1 MKKIFLIAAV
11 IASVSSIVF
20 SQEVTDEPKKP
31 RQMMTLTGP
40 EHTGGGYGAFTTG
53 YSVIQERHAYEF
65 GFRGMWVINH
75 SIAMGFGGT
84 GFANQAMYNSGTGSD
99 NFLTGGYGGFI
110 IEPIVAPMYPVHIAF
125 PILIGGGGISYVE
138 TDWDEFDNFVMA
150 TDFFMLIQPGAE
162 RSSVVGMIREPGR
175 ELAHPVLVFTI
186 VRQEQ
191 VVAEGK
197 PAHRLLFMYQI
208 VRWHKYIPDKMSE
221 KIIHFVI
228 GYVRRLA
235 ARFPPHHL
243 L

>member
-1 MKKIFLIAAV
+1 MKKIFLILTV
-11 IASVSSIVF
+11 VLSVGGIVF
-20 SQEVTDEPKKP
+20 PQEVTDETKKP

-40 EHTGGGYGAFTTG
+40 EHTGGGYGAFTAG

-84 GFANQAMYNSGTGSD
+84 GFANQAMYNSTSGSD

-138 TDWDEFDNFVMA
+138 TDWDDFDNFVMA

-162 RSSVVGMIREPGR
+162 L
-175 ELAHPVLVFTI
+175 ELNVTRFF
-186 VRQEQ
+186 R
-191 VVAEGK
+191 
-197 PAHRLLFMYQI
+197 
-208 VRWHKYIPDKMSE
+208 
-221 KIIHFVI
+221 I
-228 GYVRRLA
+228 GLGATY
-235 ARFPPHHL
+235 RFPTDFNATTTETPEL
-243 L
+243 SPQDLKGFSYSLSFKFGRF

>member
-11 IASVSSIVF
+11 IASVSGIVF

-110 IEPIVAPMYPVHIAF
+110 IEPIIAPMYPVHIAF

-162 RSSVVGMIREPGR
+162 I
-175 ELAHPVLVFTI
+175 ELNVTRFF
-186 VRQEQ
+186 R
-191 VVAEGK
+191 
-197 PAHRLLFMYQI
+197 
-208 VRWHKYIPDKMSE
+208 
-221 KIIHFVI
+221 I
-228 GYVRRLA
+228 GLGASY
-235 ARFPPHHL
+235 RFPTDFNATASETPEL
-243 L
+243 SPQDLKGFSYSLSFKFGRF

>member
-11 IASVSSIVF
+11 IASVSGIVF

-40 EHTGGGYGAFTTG
+40 EHTGGGYGAFTAG

-110 IEPIVAPMYPVHIAF
+110 IEPIIAPMYPVHIAF
-125 PILIGGGGISYVE
+125 PILLGGGGISYVE
-138 TDWDEFDNFVMA
+138 TDWEEFDNFVTA

-162 RSSVVGMIREPGR
+162 IELNVTRFFRIGMGATYRLPTDFNATTTETPELSPQDLKGFTYSLSFKFGR
-175 ELAHPVLVFTI
+175 F
-186 VRQEQ
+186 
-191 VVAEGK
+191 
-197 PAHRLLFMYQI
+197 
-208 VRWHKYIPDKMSE
+208 
-221 KIIHFVI
+221 
-228 GYVRRLA
+228 
-235 ARFPPHHL
+235 
-243 L
+243 

>member
-1 MKKIFLIAAV
+1 MKKIFLIV
-11 IASVSSIVF
+11 TIILSVSGIVF
-20 SQEVTDEPKKP
+20 AQEVTDQPKKP

-53 YSVIQERHAYEF
+53 YSVIQDRHAYEF

-84 GFANQAMYNSGTGSD
+84 GFANQAMYNSTSSTD

-138 TDWDEFDNFVMA
+138 TDWEEFDNFVVA

-162 RSSVVGMIREPGR
+162 L
-175 ELAHPVLVFTI
+175 ELNVTRFF
-186 VRQEQ
+186 R
-191 VVAEGK
+191 
-197 PAHRLLFMYQI
+197 
-208 VRWHKYIPDKMSE
+208 
-221 KIIHFVI
+221 I
-228 GYVRRLA
+228 GLGASY
-235 ARFPPHHL
+235 RFPTDFNATDTETPEL
-243 L
+243 SPQDLKGFSYSLSFKFGRF